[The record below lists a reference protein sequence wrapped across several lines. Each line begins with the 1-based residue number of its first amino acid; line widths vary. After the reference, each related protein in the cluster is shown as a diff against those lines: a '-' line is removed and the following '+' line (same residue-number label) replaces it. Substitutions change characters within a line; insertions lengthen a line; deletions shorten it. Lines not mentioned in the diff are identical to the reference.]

1 MYIGHCVIFT
11 RLSRLR
17 NLDEVSLDSP
27 DTEGSTAIYFDLL
40 GLVMVSY
47 PAWTGVL
54 VTVVVV
60 ATAVSCLLHDINTI
74 SKKQDLQLH
83 VIRSAVLAILLSFL
97 LILVVSIA
105 VNSVTSTVLG
115 LLGATLSWYRRPHLL
130 LLLYVA
136 PTFYCILIIF
146 SKLQRLQLISRLS
159 EEVLELL
166 TFHSANLVLAALASL
181 LTLAGLNSAF
191 IFTNTLVFPLLWR
204 LGANLLRADTSSW
217 GSFLLLN
224 MFISG
229 GL

>member
-1 MYIGHCVIFT
+1 MD
-11 RLSRLR
+11 
-17 NLDEVSLDSP
+17 NPEA
-27 DTEGSTAIYFDLL
+27 EGSTAIYFDLL

-60 ATAVSCLLHDINTI
+60 ATAVSCLLHDIHTL

-130 LLLYVA
+130 LLLYVG
-136 PTFYCILIIF
+136 PSLHCLLLIF
-146 SKLQRLQLISRLS
+146 SKLQRLQPISRLS
-159 EEVLELL
+159 EEVVELL
-166 TFHSANLVLAALASL
+166 TFHCANLVLAALASL

-191 IFTNTLVFPLLWR
+191 IFTNTLVFPLCWR
-204 LGANLLRADTSSW
+204 LGAKLLRADTSSW
-217 GSFLLLN
+217 GSFLMLN

-229 GL
+229 G

>member
-1 MYIGHCVIFT
+1 MD
-11 RLSRLR
+11 
-17 NLDEVSLDSP
+17 NP

-60 ATAVSCLLHDINTI
+60 ATAVSCLLHDVHTL
-74 SKKQDLQLH
+74 SKKQDLQVH

-97 LILVVSIA
+97 LILIVSTA

-115 LLGATLSWYRRPHLL
+115 LAGATLSWYRRPYLL
-130 LLLYVA
+130 LLLYVV
-136 PTFYCILIIF
+136 PSLLCTLLIF
-146 SKLQRLQLISRLS
+146 SKLRGLQLISRLS
-159 EEVLELL
+159 DEVLELL
-166 TFHSANLVLAALASL
+166 TFHAANLVLAALASL
-181 LTLAGLNSAF
+181 LTAAGLNSAF
-191 IFTNTLVFPLLWR
+191 VFTNTLVFPLLWR

-229 GL
+229 G

>member
-1 MYIGHCVIFT
+1 M
-11 RLSRLR
+11 R
-17 NLDEVSLDSP
+17 NLDEVSLDNP

-47 PAWTGVL
+47 PAWAGVL

-60 ATAVSCLLHDINTI
+60 ATAVSCLLHDVHTL
-74 SKKQDLQLH
+74 SKKQDLQVH

-97 LILVVSIA
+97 LILIVSTA

-115 LLGATLSWYRRPHLL
+115 LAGATLSWYRRPYLL
-130 LLLYVA
+130 LLLYVV
-136 PTFYCILIIF
+136 PSLLCSLLIF
-146 SKLQRLQLISRLS
+146 SKLRGLQLISRLS
-159 EEVLELL
+159 DEVLELL
-166 TFHSANLVLAALASL
+166 TFHAANLVLAALASL
-181 LTLAGLNSAF
+181 LTAAGLNSAF
-191 IFTNTLVFPLLWR
+191 VFTNTLAFPLLWR

-229 GL
+229 G

>member
-1 MYIGHCVIFT
+1 M
-11 RLSRLR
+11 R
-17 NLDEVSLDSP
+17 NLDEVSLDNP

-60 ATAVSCLLHDINTI
+60 ATAVSCLLHDVHTL
-74 SKKQDLQLH
+74 SKKQDLQVH

-97 LILVVSIA
+97 LILIVSTA

-115 LLGATLSWYRRPHLL
+115 LAGATLSWYRRPYLL
-130 LLLYVA
+130 LLLYVV
-136 PTFYCILIIF
+136 PSLLCSLLIF
-146 SKLQRLQLISRLS
+146 SKLRGLQLISRLS
-159 EEVLELL
+159 DEVLELL
-166 TFHSANLVLAALASL
+166 TFHAANLVLAALASL
-181 LTLAGLNSAF
+181 LTAAGLNSAF
-191 IFTNTLVFPLLWR
+191 VFTNTLVFPLLWR

-229 GL
+229 E

>member
-1 MYIGHCVIFT
+1 M
-11 RLSRLR
+11 
-17 NLDEVSLDSP
+17 SLDNP
-27 DTEGSTAIYFDLL
+27 EAEGSTAIYFDLL

-60 ATAVSCLLHDINTI
+60 ATAVSSLLHDIHTL

-136 PTFYCILIIF
+136 PSLHCILLIF
-146 SKLQRLQLISRLS
+146 SKLRRQQYISR
-159 EEVLELL
+159 
-166 TFHSANLVLAALASL
+166 
-181 LTLAGLNSAF
+181 
-191 IFTNTLVFPLLWR
+191 
-204 LGANLLRADTSSW
+204 
-217 GSFLLLN
+217 
-224 MFISG
+224 
-229 GL
+229 

>member
-1 MYIGHCVIFT
+1 M
-11 RLSRLR
+11 R
-17 NLDEVSLDSP
+17 NLDEVSLDNP

-47 PAWTGVL
+47 PAWAGVL

-60 ATAVSCLLHDINTI
+60 ATAVSCLLHDVHTL
-74 SKKQDLQLH
+74 SKKQDLQVH

-97 LILVVSIA
+97 LILIVSTA

-115 LLGATLSWYRRPHLL
+115 LAGATLSWYRRPYLL
-130 LLLYVA
+130 LLLYVV
-136 PTFYCILIIF
+136 PSLLCSLLIF
-146 SKLQRLQLISRLS
+146 SKLRGLQLISRLS
-159 EEVLELL
+159 DEVLELL
-166 TFHSANLVLAALASL
+166 TFHAANLVLAALASL
-181 LTLAGLNSAF
+181 LTAAGLNSAF
-191 IFTNTLVFPLLWR
+191 VFTNTLVFPLLWR

-229 GL
+229 E

>member
-1 MYIGHCVIFT
+1 MD
-11 RLSRLR
+11 
-17 NLDEVSLDSP
+17 NP

-60 ATAVSCLLHDINTI
+60 ATAVSCLLHDVHTL
-74 SKKQDLQLH
+74 SKKQDLQVH

-97 LILVVSIA
+97 LILIVSTA

-115 LLGATLSWYRRPHLL
+115 LAGATLSWYRRPYLL
-130 LLLYVA
+130 LLLYVV
-136 PTFYCILIIF
+136 PSLLCILLIF
-146 SKLQRLQLISRLS
+146 SKLRGLQLISRLS
-159 EEVLELL
+159 DEVLELL
-166 TFHSANLVLAALASL
+166 TFHAANLVLAALASL
-181 LTLAGLNSAF
+181 LTVAGLNSAF
-191 IFTNTLVFPLLWR
+191 VFTNTLVFPLLWR

-229 GL
+229 E

>member
-1 MYIGHCVIFT
+1 M
-11 RLSRLR
+11 R
-17 NLDEVSLDSP
+17 NLDEVSLDNP

-60 ATAVSCLLHDINTI
+60 ATAVSSLLHDVHTL
-74 SKKQDLQLH
+74 SKKQDLQVH
-83 VIRSAVLAILLSFL
+83 VIRSAVLALLLSFL
-97 LILVVSIA
+97 LILIVSTA

-115 LLGATLSWYRRPHLL
+115 LAGATLSWYRRPYLL
-130 LLLYVA
+130 LLLYVV
-136 PTFYCILIIF
+136 PSLLCSLLIF
-146 SKLQRLQLISRLS
+146 SKLRGLQLISRLS
-159 EEVLELL
+159 DEVLELL
-166 TFHSANLVLAALASL
+166 TFHAANLVLAALASL
-181 LTLAGLNSAF
+181 LTAAGLNSAF
-191 IFTNTLVFPLLWR
+191 VFTNTLVFPLLWR

-229 GL
+229 E

>member
-1 MYIGHCVIFT
+1 MYLVEVAILY

-17 NLDEVSLDSP
+17 NLDEVSLDNP
-27 DTEGSTAIYFDLL
+27 EAEGSTAIYFDLL

-60 ATAVSCLLHDINTI
+60 ATAVCSLLHDINTL

-97 LILVVSIA
+97 LILVVCIA

-130 LLLYVA
+130 LLLYVG
-136 PTFYCILIIF
+136 PSLLCILLIF
-146 SKLQRLQLISRLS
+146 SKLRRQQYISR
-159 EEVLELL
+159 
-166 TFHSANLVLAALASL
+166 
-181 LTLAGLNSAF
+181 
-191 IFTNTLVFPLLWR
+191 
-204 LGANLLRADTSSW
+204 
-217 GSFLLLN
+217 
-224 MFISG
+224 
-229 GL
+229 

>member
-1 MYIGHCVIFT
+1 MD
-11 RLSRLR
+11 
-17 NLDEVSLDSP
+17 NPEA
-27 DTEGSTAIYFDLL
+27 EGSTAIYFDLL

-60 ATAVSCLLHDINTI
+60 ATAVSCLLHDIHTL

-115 LLGATLSWYRRPHLL
+115 LLGATLSWYRRPYLL
-130 LLLYVA
+130 LLLYVG
-136 PTFYCILIIF
+136 PSLLCILVIF

-159 EEVLELL
+159 EEVVELL

-204 LGANLLRADTSSW
+204 LGANLLRADTSRW
-217 GSFLLLN
+217 GSFLMFN

>member
-1 MYIGHCVIFT
+1 MYIGPCVIFT

-60 ATAVSCLLHDINTI
+60 ATAVSCLLHDIHTL

-97 LILVVSIA
+97 LILVVCIA

-115 LLGATLSWYRRPHLL
+115 LLGATLSWYRRPYLL

-146 SKLQRLQLISRLS
+146 SKLRRQQYISR
-159 EEVLELL
+159 
-166 TFHSANLVLAALASL
+166 
-181 LTLAGLNSAF
+181 
-191 IFTNTLVFPLLWR
+191 
-204 LGANLLRADTSSW
+204 
-217 GSFLLLN
+217 
-224 MFISG
+224 
-229 GL
+229 